1 MSLLIPEDGMSL
13 HYLALSRFLSS
24 VCYRFWHI
32 DLLYVLRDLYLN
44 ISSLAIVNGIGFNIF
59 YFQIL
64 FLVYRNMTDFYV
76 LTLHSTILLNS
87 FISSR

>member
-1 MSLLIPEDGMSL
+1 MLLR
-13 HYLALSRFLSS
+13 YLTLAQFLSS
-24 VCYRFWHI
+24 VFYRFWHK
-32 DLLYVLRDLYLN
+32 DLIYVLRDLYLN
-44 ISSLAIVNGIGFNIF
+44 ISSYAIVNGIGFNIF

-87 FISSR
+87 LISSR